1 MQEAQNDGDA
11 QVGDA
16 AADQGGDGFTLVG
29 QKKRKKREPNNA
41 SKTPLAPRKDYV
53 RLAFPEG
60 TTKKEKMKWLQ
71 DLGNPSSNLRGKPID
86 LVRGDTLSSP
96 YIYVARSQQ
105 SYIENLTGGLIGG
118 ITFKSC
124 DEKKK
129 SEKYDEYLVTH
140 YNKDLD
146 LDNAYALDGVHKAIR
161 VYKDGQPLNRIR
173 IVWKG
178 EQPPPSTY
186 NFFGKYMPT
195 SHVRPWRASP
205 VICYN
210 CMGSGHV
217 AKYCKDKAR
226 CAACGEQHSAKECP
240 RSAAGREPAAD
251 APSFVPSCFRC
262 GKAGVTAWHWGCT
275 ALPALAPPPPP
286 PVAAAPTASAQR
298 GPPCPGPSPPPTVAP
313 APTAS
318 DQRGPPNPT
327 RGQRAG
333 GVPSR
338 AVCDVTSRR
347 DFPGLSASGDA
358 EVAELRDTVALLK
371 EQVDKMMLIITEL
384 KTATPLP
391 PQAPAEAAVPHPRA
405 GMTAGLAGESPAKP
419 CGRSDVTPAD
429 HSDIN
434 VQELLK
440 EIKALRQE
448 NNNLRQDKEKMN
460 RDCHCRDTSA
470 AISVKETSEQIR
482 CHDISADNQSG
493 RVSADSSDE
502 HYHDPCGTE
511 SDEESSDVTSPP
523 GTPGTT
529 TEGTVLRS
537 GTKLRPNI

>member
-1 MQEAQNDGDA
+1 M
-11 QVGDA
+11 
-16 AADQGGDGFTLVG
+16 
-29 QKKRKKREPNNA
+29 RKKREPTNA

-71 DLGNPSSNLRGKPID
+71 DIGNPSSNLRGTPID

-146 LDNAYALDGVHKAIR
+146 LDNAYALDGVHKDIR

-217 AKYCKDKAR
+217 AKYCKDKV
-226 CAACGEQHSAKECP
+226 SNTVP
-240 RSAAGREPAAD
+240 RSVLAVLQGESLLQMHRASSHPASGVGRQVSLPGTGGAQ
-251 APSFVPSCFRC
+251 PSLLWHLPPLLLWPQHRPRVPS
-262 GKAGVTAWHWGCT
+262 A
-275 ALPALAPPPPP
+275 ALPALAPPPH
-286 PVAAAPTASAQR
+286 
-298 GPPCPGPSPPPTVAP
+298 
-313 APTAS
+313 
-318 DQRGPPNPT
+318 
-327 RGQRAG
+327 
-333 GVPSR
+333 
-338 AVCDVTSRR
+338 
-347 DFPGLSASGDA
+347 
-358 EVAELRDTVALLK
+358 
-371 EQVDKMMLIITEL
+371 
-384 KTATPLP
+384 PLW
-391 PQAPAEAAVPHPRA
+391 PRHR
-405 GMTAGLAGESPAKP
+405 P
-419 CGRSDVTPAD
+419 RV
-429 HSDIN
+429 
-434 VQELLK
+434 
-440 EIKALRQE
+440 
-448 NNNLRQDKEKMN
+448 
-460 RDCHCRDTSA
+460 TSA
-470 AISVKETSEQIR
+470 ALLTQPAASVPGE
-482 CHDISADNQSG
+482 CPA
-493 RVSADSSDE
+493 V
-502 HYHDPCGTE
+502 PC
-511 SDEESSDVTSPP
+511 VTSPAAETSR
-523 GTPGTT
+523 GCWRVGMQ
-529 TEGTVLRS
+529 R
-537 GTKLRPNI
+537 

>member
-1 MQEAQNDGDA
+1 MGENRKVNTEGEDSRDSCPTPPPAEECASACNSVDRTAEPIAMQEAQNDGDA

-41 SKTPLAPRKDYV
+41 SKTPLDYV

-71 DLGNPSSNLRGKPID
+71 DIGNPSSNLRGTPID

-146 LDNAYALDGVHKAIR
+146 LDNAYALDGVHKDIR

-275 ALPALAPPPPP
+275 ALPALAPPPLLLWPQHRPRVPSAALPALAPP
-286 PVAAAPTASAQR
+286 PH
-298 GPPCPGPSPPPTVAP
+298 
-313 APTAS
+313 
-318 DQRGPPNPT
+318 
-327 RGQRAG
+327 
-333 GVPSR
+333 
-338 AVCDVTSRR
+338 
-347 DFPGLSASGDA
+347 
-358 EVAELRDTVALLK
+358 
-371 EQVDKMMLIITEL
+371 
-384 KTATPLP
+384 PLW
-391 PQAPAEAAVPHPRA
+391 PR
-405 GMTAGLAGESPAKP
+405 
-419 CGRSDVTPAD
+419 
-429 HSDIN
+429 
-434 VQELLK
+434 
-440 EIKALRQE
+440 
-448 NNNLRQDKEKMN
+448 N
-460 RDCHCRDTSA
+460 RPRVTSA
-470 AISVKETSEQIR
+470 ALLTQPAASVPGE
-482 CHDISADNQSG
+482 CPA
-493 RVSADSSDE
+493 V
-502 HYHDPCGTE
+502 PC
-511 SDEESSDVTSPP
+511 VTSPAAETSR
-523 GTPGTT
+523 GCRRVGMQ
-529 TEGTVLRS
+529 R
-537 GTKLRPNI
+537 